1 MVSVKV
7 SNKSTHPIEH
17 LALTVPV
24 ASGFEIRNTDSVE
37 GAKHSNDGYD
47 YQDIRD
53 DRIYTYFKLAVGE
66 SKTLEF
72 RINATY
78 QGRYYQPAVSI
89 NDMYDESRAARNTG
103 HWVEIT
109 R

>member
-1 MVSVKV
+1 MVNVT
-7 SNKSTHPIEH
+7 NKSIHPLDY

-24 ASGFEIRNTDSVE
+24 ASGFEIRNTDT
-37 GAKHSNDGYD
+37 DGINPGIENGVYD

-53 DRIYTYFKLAVGE
+53 DRIHTYLKLAVGE
-66 SKTLEF
+66 TKTLEF

-78 QGRYYQPAVSI
+78 QGRYYQSAVLI
-89 NDMYDESRAARNTG
+89 NDMYDESRVARNTG
-103 HWVEIT
+103 HWVEIA